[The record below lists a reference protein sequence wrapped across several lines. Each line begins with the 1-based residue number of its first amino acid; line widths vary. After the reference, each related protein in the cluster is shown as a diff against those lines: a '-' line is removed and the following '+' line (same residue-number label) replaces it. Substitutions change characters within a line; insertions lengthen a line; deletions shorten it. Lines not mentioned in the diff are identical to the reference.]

1 MTTRPVAPAP
11 RCCRTR
17 KDPVG
22 ETPRSALSVTSPAAA
37 VAAANHGART
47 AMPLD
52 VLPYG
57 RNPIVFGTAADS
69 PTITPRPFASTV
81 IFPAAECTR
90 LLCRVTL
97 PYQTTLP
104 VGCTRL
110 ASMRLIAKYADIV
123 PLVSDYIHICFL
135 PDLPL
140 QLLLKLLLLLL
151 LLRSAHGHA
160 ARLKIPLP
168 LRTVR
173 VPTIILPSRGFS
185 CCCTSQLPQG
195 YHPPPSLRA
204 ATRSL
209 ESSDVGGTEALPTA
223 PSVGGD

>member
-110 ASMRLIAKYADIV
+110 AAVRLIAKYAYMF
-123 PLVSDYIHICFL
+123 PLVSNFSHICFL
-135 PDLPL
+135 LDLL
-140 QLLLKLLLLLL
+140 QLLLLLTLLLS
-151 LLRSAHGHA
+151 RSAHCHA
-160 ARLKIPLP
+160 VRLKIPLP
-168 LRTVR
+168 VR
-173 VPTIILPSRGFS
+173 AARVSTIILPLRGFS

-195 YHPPPSLRA
+195 YHPLFVQLRLDH
-204 ATRSL
+204 RKI
-209 ESSDVGGTEALPTA
+209 PTM
-223 PSVGGD
+223 VVQ